1 MVDIHIIGD
10 NSHGFNNEQ
19 SLVNYLNNKIYKD
32 LNIHLKKFISQIA
45 AEHSIYINDYT
56 KIKSY
61 VASRELDPETKR
73 KINPKPDFYIKIN
86 ESDKFGISTKMGSG
100 NSVHQEKVESFI
112 KWIKSN
118 SNIKVNETSI
128 YNDLRLLIWGDGT
141 LDGSGSINKDSKGYV
156 IGRYTTKEFK
166 KIYPKEHERIQE
178 FLKKNANEI
187 IKRALFLGKTNSE
200 VHYIYHGTIING
212 VWISQKELLDYNLNY
227 PLYNSTFNVGRMSF
241 QIYNA
246 DKKGTPS
253 GSKKRGDIQFKYGQ
267 LENDIEKLMLL
278 NSSNIGT
285 YEGNLEEFNFSKFMN
300 KNKNNNYWNYL
311 YSNLK
316 LDENRYYYIIKVEGL
331 KLSSNSNKKVM
342 CKADNYLIETI
353 TPIDKKIL
361 LENEFQLTESDLE
374 KIPKYK
380 IVNESGISIK
390 QKNSK
395 SYTIT
400 KLTVGN
406 FISAFSNYI
415 QEPKYI
421 SAALIFYN
429 TKSQVYKN
437 YQIAK
442 DLNIDES
449 KFIEFFQKKFN
460 INIVNL
466 LDYSSL
472 SSIKRLVKELIFKT
486 IEENIDLKNALFTG
500 KGWFEAPYYINFL
513 YSSGQL
519 TDQIFIPYRID
530 NGSGRSIGKYTII
543 LKPR

>member
-1 MVDIHIIGD
+1 
-10 NSHGFNNEQ
+10 
-19 SLVNYLNNKIYKD
+19 
-32 LNIHLKKFISQIA
+32 
-45 AEHSIYINDYT
+45 
-56 KIKSY
+56 
-61 VASRELDPETKR
+61 
-73 KINPKPDFYIKIN
+73 
-86 ESDKFGISTKMGSG
+86 
-100 NSVHQEKVESFI
+100 
-112 KWIKSN
+112 
-118 SNIKVNETSI
+118 
-128 YNDLRLLIWGDGT
+128 
-141 LDGSGSINKDSKGYV
+141 
-156 IGRYTTKEFK
+156 
-166 KIYPKEHERIQE
+166 
-178 FLKKNANEI
+178 
-187 IKRALFLGKTNSE
+187 
-200 VHYIYHGTIING
+200 
-212 VWISQKELLDYNLNY
+212 
-227 PLYNSTFNVGRMSF
+227 MSF